1 MGLPSGGYKGVGI
14 GLMAEL
20 FAAVLSG
27 AELGIDAAPFGG
39 TAGGPPKTG
48 QFFVAIDPGVTSG
61 GRFAPQLARL
71 AKALDAEEGAR
82 LPGSRRLAARARAVE
97 EGVAVSRSLL
107 AEIAALQ
114 AAG

>member
-1 MGLPSGGYKGVGI
+1 MLYLLVFIQNLLVHLAEKILLIQPLTFGGDYR
-14 GLMAEL
+14 
-20 FAAVLSG
+20 
-27 AELGIDAAPFGG
+27 G

-48 QFFVAIDPGVTSG
+48 QFFMAIDPGVTSG

-82 LPGSRRLAARARAVE
+82 LPGSRRLAARARAKA